1 LLINVG
7 CDASNDFLVAPVNFT
22 IAYVDPNI
30 AGKRVGEINTQLF
43 SQDWPG
49 DNESILPIVT
59 AIVDGTI
66 FSMVNAAITG
76 LPDPSRKIPE
86 LWHFLEEPNEHGGR
100 YAHHLTTN
108 FDNDT
113 AARWVKAAMILSN
126 PTLFR
131 IVHRGQQAD
140 STDGAQMPTRGRR
153 SYLPL
158 DEILPPPAEDMI
170 DDIGEESDDDGE
182 TGCPNPRIFQTTK
195 TGFQMFERK
204 LQTRIIR
211 QRR

>member
-7 CDASNDFLVAPVNFT
+7 YDASNDFLVAPVNFT

-49 DNESILPIVT
+49 DKESILLIVT

-66 FSMVNAAITG
+66 FSIVNAAITG

-100 YAHHLTTN
+100 YARHLTTN

-113 AARWVKAAMILSN
+113 AA
-126 PTLFR
+126 PTFLW
-131 IVHRGQQAD
+131 
-140 STDGAQMPTRGRR
+140 MR
-153 SYLPL
+153 SSHLQ
-158 DEILPPPAEDMI
+158 
-170 DDIGEESDDDGE
+170 
-182 TGCPNPRIFQTTK
+182 PRT
-195 TGFQMFERK
+195 
-204 LQTRIIR
+204 
-211 QRR
+211 